1 MNPNLVHWKRSSQP
15 PSPLTPTYD
24 EAVRDV
30 CAALGREY
38 RPPSYI
44 SEHTQV
50 GESGVVVEVR
60 GTGVREGLAHDGDR
74 VERGAPG
81 GPRLF
86 GEVHP
91 LERDRV
97 AGLIGIAR

>member
-44 SEHTQV
+44 SEHTEV
-50 GESGVVVEVR
+50 GEAGVVAGIS
-60 GTGVREGLAHDGDR
+60 GTGVRQGLAYVGDR
-74 VERGAPG
+74 REGGAPG
-81 GPRLF
+81 GPLLF